1 MPETRV
7 LLAAHGEAETAG
19 FRDNFRISWHTLAH
33 ASEVMRLPAPLRV
46 LICTF
51 GGLRKRFGGGS
62 GSPHNA
68 HTRAQAAALEA
79 RLNAGGAGSNHD
91 RDGDGDGDGDRCRYR
106 VEPVFASAPPYLDD
120 AVCLPEGVDRQLIV
134 NMIPTDSR
142 LSCGLGC
149 HALLAEPS
157 CARERTRVI
166 ARFWESP
173 ELIGVHCDH
182 VAEHFP
188 TLESEGDCC
197 LVLVLHG
204 TVVRDEKGRPPAYHS
219 GEAEKTIYG
228 EALKSALMARPDRP
242 WQRVELA
249 YLNHGVGGEWSSPAL
264 PDLLTRLGEEGIGTA
279 VAYACEHLVDGG
291 ETLGLK
297 DVLAAGPV
305 PESHSLPCLNANP
318 ALIEFLAGRIE
329 AASTASPC
337 DLRCD
342 PCPLRAKP
350 SQLVKG
356 ASR

>member
-7 LLAAHGEAETAG
+7 LLAAHGEAETTG
-19 FRDNFRISWHTLAH
+19 FLDNFRISWHTLAH

-79 RLNAGGAGSNHD
+79 RLNADGAGSHHD
-91 RDGDGDGDGDRCRYR
+91 PDDDADRYHYR

-120 AVCLPEGVDRQLIV
+120 AVGLPEGVGRQLIV

-149 HALLAEPS
+149 HALLGESGA
-157 CARERTRVI
+157 ARERTRVI

-173 ELIGVHCDH
+173 ELISVHCDH

-188 TLESEGDCC
+188 TIGSEGDCC

-204 TVVRDEKGRPPAYHS
+204 TVVRDEKGRPPSYHS
-219 GEAEKTIYG
+219 GESEKTIYG

-249 YLNHGVGGEWSSPAL
+249 YLNHGVGGEWSSPTL
-264 PDLLTRLGEEGIGTA
+264 PDLLTRLGEEGVGTA

-305 PESHSLPCLNANP
+305 PETHSLPCLNANP
-318 ALIEFLAGRIE
+318 ALIEFLARRIE
-329 AASTASPC
+329 SASTASPT

-342 PCPLRAKP
+342 PCPLRNTP
-350 SQLVKG
+350 SRMEQDP
-356 ASR
+356 SH

>member
-19 FRDNFRISWHTLAH
+19 FLDNFRISWHTLAH
-33 ASEVMRLPAPLRV
+33 ASEVMRLPAPLRL

-51 GGLRKRFGGGS
+51 GGLRKRFGGGA

-79 RLNAGGAGSNHD
+79 RLNAAAADDCH
-91 RDGDGDGDGDRCRYR
+91 YR
-106 VEPVFASAPPYLDD
+106 VEPVFASAPPYLD
-120 AVCLPEGVDRQLIV
+120 ASVGVPEGVDRQLIV

-149 HALLAEPS
+149 HALLDAPG
-157 CARERTRVI
+157 CARARTRVI

-173 ELIGVHCDH
+173 ELIAVHRDH
-182 VAEHFP
+182 VIEHVP
-188 TLESEGDCC
+188 TVASGEDCC

-204 TVVRDEKGRPPAYHS
+204 TVVRDEKGQAPGFHT
-219 GEAEKTIYG
+219 GEAEKTTYG
-228 EALKSALMARPDRP
+228 EALRDTLMALPDRP

-249 YLNHGVGGEWSSPAL
+249 YLNHGVGGEWSSPTL
-264 PDLLTRLGEEGIGTA
+264 PDLLTRLGEEGVGT
-279 VAYACEHLVDGG
+279 VIAYACEHLVDGG

-305 PESHSLPCLNANP
+305 PETHSLPCLNANP

-329 AASTASPC
+329 AGSTASPT

-342 PCPLRAKP
+342 PCPLRNMP
-350 SQLVKG
+350 SQMEPTP
-356 ASR
+356 SH